1 MYDYNF
7 DLDSNPKK
15 KPEKFLIFVKRLLPR
30 WVNAIPDSECIAI
43 FRILKLL
50 KRKKKKKLVLLETG
64 CGASTLAM
72 FLHCAL
78 YGGTMYSWD
87 INGSKGSFI
96 KSVISES
103 MGKVLGVD
111 VNKIWNFIACNSL
124 ESNAGIR
131 VIKELN
137 KKVDFGFFD
146 SWHTLDHVMLELK
159 AFETVASSKFIVAFD
174 DVNLTKKHT
183 NDGYINMLRHKL
195 NLKKIKPK
203 NNICEPFYIEIK
215 KYLKAKYKKV
225 AKINGSYQTDSK
237 NDIFFNYFL
246 DRKFST
252 EIGLQE
258 NNKKHLYFTA
268 FIVGKNF

>member
-7 DLDSNPKK
+7 DLGSNPKK

-50 KRKKKKKLVLLETG
+50 KQKKKKKLVLLETG

-87 INGSKGSFI
+87 FNGSKGSYI

-137 KKVDFGFFD
+137 KKADFGFFD

-159 AFETVASSKFIVAFD
+159 AFETVASSKFVVAFD
-174 DVNLTKKHT
+174 DANFAKKHT

-195 NLKKIKPK
+195 NLKKIKQPTNNVCKPFSIEVK
-203 NNICEPFYIEIK
+203 N
-215 KYLKAKYKKV
+215 YLKAKYKKV
-225 AKINGSYQTDSK
+225 ARIDDSYKVNYK
-237 NDIFFNYFL
+237 NDIFFDYFL
-246 DRKFST
+246 DRKYAL
-252 EIGLQE
+252 EMGWID
-258 NNKKHLYFTA
+258 NNRIQNFAA
-268 FIVGKNF
+268 FIVG